1 MTEWTPI
8 ERGKPQVKGIDH
20 EALGLLD
27 VRIELSR
34 TPPRRWDHFFMNPIE
49 VGTPV
54 RMHSPRLEGSTV
66 RIRPPHD
73 QLKQYVEHVD
83 ARIAHANSRYEQEVV
98 PQMEEQQEHARAQEE
113 ERQERLERARREA
126 EDL

>member
-8 ERGKPQVKGIDH
+8 ERGKPQVRGIDH
-20 EALGLLD
+20 EASGLLD

-34 TPPRRWDHFFMNPIE
+34 TPPRRWDHFFMNPTE
-49 VGTPV
+49 VGMPV
-54 RMHSPRLEGSTV
+54 GMHSPRREGPTV

-73 QLKQYVEHVD
+73 QLRQYVEHVD
-83 ARIAHANSRYEQEVV
+83 ARIAHANSRYEREVL
-98 PQMEEQQEHARAQEE
+98 PQIEEQQAQVRAQEDERE
-113 ERQERLERARREA
+113 ERLGKARREA

>member
-1 MTEWTPI
+1 MTEWIPL
-8 ERGKPQVKGIDH
+8 ERGKPQVRGIDH
-20 EALGLLD
+20 EASGVLD

-34 TPPRRWDHFFMNPIE
+34 TPPRRWDHFFMNPK

-54 RMHSPRLEGSTV
+54 GMRSPRLEGPTV

-73 QLKQYVEHVD
+73 QLSQYVEHVD
-83 ARIAHANSRYEQEVV
+83 ARIAYANFRYEQEVL
-98 PQMEEQQEHARAQEE
+98 PQIEEQQAQGRAQEDERE
-113 ERQERLERARREA
+113 ERLDRARREA

>member
-8 ERGKPQVKGIDH
+8 ERGKPQVRGIDH
-20 EALGLLD
+20 EASGLLD

-34 TPPRRWDHFFMNPIE
+34 TPPRRWDHFFMNPTGLGMP
-49 VGTPV
+49 VG
-54 RMHSPRLEGSTV
+54 MHSPRLEGPTV

-83 ARIAHANSRYEQEVV
+83 ARIAHANFRYQEEVL
-98 PQMEEQQEHARAQEE
+98 PEIEDQQKQARAQEAQ
-113 ERQERLERARREA
+113 RDERLEKARREA